1 LTIAEARHEEGTMS
15 DLVAQL
21 RHAARALLA
30 RRSFAL
36 AAILTLAIG
45 IGMTTSIFSVLYGV
59 VLRPLSFRNAD
70 RLITLCE
77 RFPGGSEDWCGI
89 SPPNVSDIAE
99 RSRSIDTSS
108 FRSTRRSIS
117 SIIYL

>member
-1 LTIAEARHEEGTMS
+1 MS